1 MQQEIQVNVT
11 LTYSANAELSADQL
25 REAIRADVARLL
37 DPDDT
42 LADIE
47 LVHIALSRVREERH
61 IYGADDTAP
70 DLLDAARA
78 VVAAWASGDLAA
90 AVRNLDSVLQETAEA

>member
-61 IYGADDTAP
+61 IYGTE
-70 DLLDAARA
+70 DAA
-78 VVAAWASGDLAA
+78 
-90 AVRNLDSVLQETAEA
+90 

>member
-1 MQQEIQVNVT
+1 MRQEIQVNVM

-25 REAIRADVARLL
+25 RETIRADVARLL

-47 LVHIALSRVREERH
+47 LVHIALGRVREERD
-61 IYGADDTAP
+61 IY
-70 DLLDAARA
+70 
-78 VVAAWASGDLAA
+78 S
-90 AVRNLDSVLQETAEA
+90 AEA

>member
-25 REAIRADVARLL
+25 REAIRADVARLY

-47 LVHIALSRVREERH
+47 LEHIALSRVREEREL
-61 IYGADDTAP
+61 YGT
-70 DLLDAARA
+70 
-78 VVAAWASGDLAA
+78 
-90 AVRNLDSVLQETAEA
+90 EA

>member
-1 MQQEIQVNVT
+1 MQQQIQVNAT

-42 LADIE
+42 LADID

-61 IYGADDTAP
+61 IYGTDDTAP

-78 VVAAWASGDLAA
+78 VVAAWVSGDLAA